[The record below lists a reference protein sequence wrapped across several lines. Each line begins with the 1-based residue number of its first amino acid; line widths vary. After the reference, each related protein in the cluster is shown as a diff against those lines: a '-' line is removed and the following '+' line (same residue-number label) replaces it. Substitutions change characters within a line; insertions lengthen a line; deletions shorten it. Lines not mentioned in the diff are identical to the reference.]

1 MDLVDQIRDSFGN
14 LIGSFIEFVPALVGA
29 LLLLFVGKIVS
40 GFIAGL
46 FKKLLD
52 AIKFDRV
59 IDRSGLGTY
68 VERAGYPDSSAL
80 LAKIV
85 GWIIMLV
92 FVQLAVTTLGIDSI
106 EELVTTFISWIPNVI
121 IAIILIVI
129 TGAAANIAR
138 DVLSPSVANLNAGSL
153 ILRVVNAMI
162 WITGGLLAFNQL
174 GFGEELVQ
182 QLWNALTS
190 GLVAIIVIKF
200 GIGGI
205 WAARD
210 RFWPKVYDSVEG

>member
-1 MDLVDQIRDSFGN
+1 MLVDSIIDSFGN

-29 LLLLFVGKIVS
+29 LLLLFVGKIIS

-52 AIKFDRV
+52 AIKFDKV

-138 DVLSPSVANLNAGSL
+138 DVLSPSVANVNAGSL

-182 QLWNALTS
+182 QLWSALTT

-210 RFWPKVYDSVEG
+210 RFWPRVYDSVEG

>member
-1 MDLVDQIRDSFGN
+1 MLVDSIIDSFGN

-121 IAIILIVI
+121 IAIILLVI

-138 DVLSPSVANLNAGSL
+138 DVLSPSVANVNAGSL

-182 QLWNALTS
+182 QLWTALTS

-210 RFWPKVYDSVEG
+210 RFWPKVYDSVQG

>member
-1 MDLVDQIRDSFGN
+1 MLVDSIIDSFGN

-52 AIKFDRV
+52 AIKFDKV
-59 IDRSGLGTY
+59 IDRSGLGSY

-121 IAIILIVI
+121 IAIILLVI

-138 DVLSPSVANLNAGSL
+138 DVLSPSVANMNAGSL
-153 ILRVVNAMI
+153 VLRVVNAMI

-182 QLWNALTS
+182 QLWSALTT

-210 RFWPKVYDSVEG
+210 RFWPKVYDTVEG

>member
-1 MDLVDQIRDSFGN
+1 MIDDITDSFSN
-14 LIGSFIEFVPALVGA
+14 VISSFIEFIPGLVA
-29 LLLLFVGKIVS
+29 AIILLVVGKIVS

-52 AIKFDRV
+52 AVRFDKV
-59 IDRSGLGTY
+59 VDRSGLGTY

-85 GWIIMLV
+85 GWIIMLI
-92 FVQLAVTTLGIDSI
+92 FIQLAVSSLGIDSI
-106 EELVTTFISWIPNVI
+106 EELVNTFVSWIPNVI

-138 DVLSPSVANLNAGSL
+138 DVLSPSVANVNAGDL
-153 ILRVVNAMI
+153 ILKVVNAMI
-162 WITGGLLAFNQL
+162 WITGGIIAFNQL
-174 GFGEELVQ
+174 GFGQAIVE
-182 QLWNALTS
+182 QLWNALTT

-210 RFWPKVYDSVEG
+210 RFWPKVYDSVDG

>member
-1 MDLVDQIRDSFGN
+1 MIVDQIRDSFGDT
-14 LIGSFIEFVPALVGA
+14 IGAFIEFVPGLVGA
-29 LLLLFVGKIVS
+29 IILLLVGKVVS

-52 AIKFDRV
+52 AVKFDKV
-59 IDRSGLGTY
+59 VDRSGLGTY
-68 VERAGYPDSSAL
+68 VERAGYADSASL

-85 GWIIMLV
+85 GWIIMLI
-92 FVQLAVTTLGIDSI
+92 FVQLAVSALGIDSI
-106 EELVTTFISWIPNVI
+106 EELVNTFVSWIPNVI

-129 TGAAANIAR
+129 TGAVANIAK
-138 DVLSPSVANLNAGSL
+138 DVLAPSVANVNAGSL
-153 ILRVVNAMI
+153 ILKVVNVAI
-162 WITGGLLAFNQL
+162 WVTGGIIAFNQL
-174 GFGEELVQ
+174 GFGQAIVE
-182 QLWNALTS
+182 QLWNALTT

-210 RFWPKVYDSVEG
+210 RFWPKVYDSIES

>member
-1 MDLVDQIRDSFGN
+1 MVDDIRDSFADM
-14 LIGSFIEFVPALVGA
+14 IGTFIEFVPRIVGA
-29 LLLLFVGKIVS
+29 LLLLLIGRFVAKFV
-40 GFIAGL
+40 AGL
-46 FKKLLD
+46 FHRLLK
-52 AIKFDRV
+52 AIKFDSWV
-59 IDRSGLGTY
+59 DRSGLGAY
-68 VERAGYPDSSAL
+68 VERAGYPDSGFL
-80 LAKIV
+80 LARIV
-85 GWIIMLV
+85 GWMIMLI
-92 FVQLAVTTLGIDSI
+92 FVQMAVRQLGIDSVS
-106 EELVTTFISWIPNVI
+106 ELVNTFIAWIPNVI

-138 DVLSPSVANLNAGSL
+138 DVLSPSVANINAGSL

-182 QLWNALTS
+182 QLWNALTT

>member
-138 DVLSPSVANLNAGSL
+138 DVLSPSVANINAGSL

>member
-1 MDLVDQIRDSFGN
+1 
-14 LIGSFIEFVPALVGA
+14 
-29 LLLLFVGKIVS
+29 
-40 GFIAGL
+40 
-46 FKKLLD
+46 
-52 AIKFDRV
+52 
-59 IDRSGLGTY
+59 
-68 VERAGYPDSSAL
+68 
-80 LAKIV
+80 
-85 GWIIMLV
+85 MLV

-121 IAIILIVI
+121 IAIILLVI

-138 DVLSPSVANLNAGSL
+138 DVLSPSVANVNAGSL

-182 QLWNALTS
+182 QLWTALTS

-210 RFWPKVYDSVEG
+210 RFWPKVYDSVQG

>member
-1 MDLVDQIRDSFGN
+1 MIDDITDSFSN
-14 LIGSFIEFVPALVGA
+14 VISSFIEFIPGLVAAIILLLVGK
-29 LLLLFVGKIVS
+29 FVS

-52 AIKFDRV
+52 AVKFDRV
-59 IDRSGLGTY
+59 VDRSGLGAY
-68 VERAGYPDSSAL
+68 VERAGYPDSAAL

-85 GWIIMLV
+85 GWIIMLI
-92 FVQLAVTTLGIDSI
+92 FVQLAVSSLGIDSI
-106 EELVTTFISWIPNVI
+106 EELVNTFVSWIPNVI

-138 DVLSPSVANLNAGSL
+138 DVLAPSVANVAAGSL

-162 WITGGLLAFNQL
+162 WIFGGILAFNQL
-174 GFGEELVQ
+174 GFGQEIVQ
-182 QLWNALTS
+182 QLWNALTT

>member
-138 DVLSPSVANLNAGSL
+138 DVLSPSVANVNAGSL

-182 QLWNALTS
+182 QLWNALTT

-210 RFWPKVYDSVEG
+210 RFWPRVYDSVEG

>member
-138 DVLSPSVANLNAGSL
+138 DVLSPSVANINAGSL

-182 QLWNALTS
+182 QLWNALTT

>member
-59 IDRSGLGTY
+59 IDRSGLGAY

-138 DVLSPSVANLNAGSL
+138 DVLSPSVANINAGSL

-182 QLWNALTS
+182 QLWNALTT

>member
-1 MDLVDQIRDSFGN
+1 MIDDITDSFSN
-14 LIGSFIEFVPALVGA
+14 VISSFIEFIPGLVA
-29 LLLLFVGKIVS
+29 AIVLLIVGKIVS

-46 FKKLLD
+46 FKRLLD
-52 AIKFDRV
+52 AVRFDKV
-59 IDRSGLGTY
+59 VDRSGLGTY
-68 VERAGYPDSSAL
+68 VERAGYPDSASL

-85 GWIIMLV
+85 GWIIMLI
-92 FVQLAVTTLGIDSI
+92 FVQLAVRSLGIDSI
-106 EELVTTFISWIPNVI
+106 EELINTFVSWIPNVI

-138 DVLSPSVANLNAGSL
+138 DVLSPSVANVNAGDL
-153 ILRVVNAMI
+153 ILKVVNAMI
-162 WITGGLLAFNQL
+162 WITGGIIAFNQL
-174 GFGEELVQ
+174 GFGEAIVE
-182 QLWNALTS
+182 QLWNALTT

-210 RFWPKVYDSVEG
+210 RFWPKVYDSVES

>member
-1 MDLVDQIRDSFGN
+1 MLVDSIIDSFGN

-52 AIKFDRV
+52 AIKFDKV

-138 DVLSPSVANLNAGSL
+138 DVLSPSVANVNAGSL

-182 QLWNALTS
+182 QLWTALTS

-210 RFWPKVYDSVEG
+210 RFWPKVYDSVQG

>member
-1 MDLVDQIRDSFGN
+1 
-14 LIGSFIEFVPALVGA
+14 
-29 LLLLFVGKIVS
+29 
-40 GFIAGL
+40 
-46 FKKLLD
+46 
-52 AIKFDRV
+52 
-59 IDRSGLGTY
+59 
-68 VERAGYPDSSAL
+68 
-80 LAKIV
+80 
-85 GWIIMLV
+85 MLV

-138 DVLSPSVANLNAGSL
+138 DVLSPSVANVNAGSL

-182 QLWNALTS
+182 QLWNALTT

-210 RFWPKVYDSVEG
+210 RFWPRVYDSVEG

>member
-1 MDLVDQIRDSFGN
+1 MIDDITDSFSN
-14 LIGSFIEFVPALVGA
+14 VISSFIEFIPGLVAAIILLLVGK
-29 LLLLFVGKIVS
+29 FVS

-52 AIKFDRV
+52 AVKFDRV
-59 IDRSGLGTY
+59 VDRSGLGAY
-68 VERAGYPDSSAL
+68 VERAGYPDSAAL

-85 GWIIMLV
+85 GWIIMLI
-92 FVQLAVTTLGIDSI
+92 FVQLAVSSLGIDSI
-106 EELVTTFISWIPNVI
+106 EELVNTFVSWIPNVI

-138 DVLSPSVANLNAGSL
+138 DVLAPSVANVSGGSL
-153 ILRVVNAMI
+153 ILKVVNAMI
-162 WITGGLLAFNQL
+162 WIFGGILAFNQL
-174 GFGEELVQ
+174 GFGQEIVQ
-182 QLWNALTS
+182 QLWNALTT

>member
-1 MDLVDQIRDSFGN
+1 MLVDSIIDSFGN
-14 LIGSFIEFVPALVGA
+14 LIGSFIESVPALVGA
-29 LLLLFVGKIVS
+29 LLLLFVGKIIS

-52 AIKFDRV
+52 AIKFDKV

-106 EELVTTFISWIPNVI
+106 EELVSTFISWIPNVI

-138 DVLSPSVANLNAGSL
+138 DVLSPSVANINAGSL

-182 QLWNALTS
+182 QLWNALTT

>member
-1 MDLVDQIRDSFGN
+1 MLLDSIIDSFGN

-138 DVLSPSVANLNAGSL
+138 DVLSPSVANINAGSL

>member
-29 LLLLFVGKIVS
+29 LLLLFVGKIIS

-59 IDRSGLGTY
+59 IDRSGLGAY

-138 DVLSPSVANLNAGSL
+138 DVLAPSVANVNAGDL
-153 ILRVVNAMI
+153 ILKVVNAMI

-182 QLWNALTS
+182 QLWNALTT